1 MSRRRKPLGLSN
13 GHGLYF
19 HSSPPKVFNNTDE
32 FGKIQYEFIRNIA
45 NKTNAL
51 VIKPSNIRIWIHDKD
66 IDKLMRVVLEGHG
79 HKLRNEVANQPK
91 VKRFLEYVPHFLGLI
106 KGIHQA
112 VVDNNIEIL
121 RAKTSPPVPP
131 QMLSCKDVNGL
142 TPLHKAAGLGH
153 GKIVEYLLNTWPN
166 TATEIDNSGKTPL
179 HYAASL
185 KNNERIFNI
194 LIQAGADEMG
204 IDGNGHTPAYY
215 KKSKN
220 SEDIDRA
227 LLVAIPDAPRVAEQ
241 GFPPSFD
248 WNILPAKFF
257 SENSIRSS
265 QSEFNLSHVKEN
277 TMKASSSAFEI
288 LSRSNSHQMEDESD
302 PKHEQES
309 EREPVTKKSS
319 KKVQRPKTFN
329 KNDVNN
335 NSTKGKEMNDDDDV
349 ETGKAVGS
357 ETLLPEER
365 LQKQTTSVK
374 SHQSNPEPDH
384 NNDNDNV
391 NLIDNDNDQMTD
403 SKTLNRIDSESQLM
417 ENKEIKDENVVDVGE
432 TSNEEKLNEISEDNF
447 DEKGQNKD
455 DEKFQET
462 SQKEIEEN
470 FQDDNKEKANEK
482 SHEINDEKSLESS
495 QQNDDE
501 LNKNVDILILE
512 DSSQDN
518 EKSKDVNDGDND
530 KEEEEEDKLSSR
542 QQSAASINDHVD
554 NEIGESSEIK
564 EKENSEIKESKTE
577 EEERKVETLDIN
589 FEHPPTPAP
598 KNSENNVIDVAEN
611 SKEAGES
618 TTKDID
624 SNGNSDEEQMDVD
637 NDHEIGSPSPPI
649 EGFITEEAEKQ
660 LESQGGDFDTSGFNG
675 DINDD
680 DPLQKLINAGDMEQL
695 ALLVLNGNGKQLIG
709 RTSNQPDIQAFLDN
723 VQTYVNKI
731 RKVHV
736 AAREGS
742 LRDLQAALDRRK
754 FSTAKDEVS
763 PNGTTPLH
771 VAVIFGHTA
780 IIRYL
785 GSRFQETLSATDEDN
800 RTALHYAATIKDN
813 GHFYNLLV
821 HLGANPKSTDNL
833 GRTAESYLNHDET
846 DKILSHKDLLKA
858 FGAEEG
864 LADEMLNDQVPDDYH
879 SARRKLDDPDVL
891 TTLERCF
898 KLINDKRPTILDQ
911 SIHIR
916 NGSFPGS
923 ASSLRVSVTSYL
935 AKYLKRPIFEKIK
948 HRQTRL
954 DHNLFDIIWPA
965 MKKAS
970 KERRIDE
977 DLNAGVVAPDFD
989 VFVVFQEFF
998 VPLIKDLHSLRPKE
1012 NFKEHPKIEFFPPYI
1027 VDSQVPPGEQTPVK
1041 INHPQDIHWTMDIYN
1056 KWIVG
1061 GFVECCRNLDDFEL
1075 PLNLTIG
1082 KLEQSERIIT
1092 GKLLSKEFT
1101 AAISESEMGQYYT
1114 MNEVLENSS
1123 NIRTVLATNSLLIP
1137 LLDYHDPQQLPES
1150 YAINGHYYPY
1160 GRGVYVS
1167 HSKEFVV
1174 WINVQ
1179 EHLRVLCCTPL
1190 KAVSDIGMAYSK
1202 VGRAMIFLESQ
1213 LTFRHSFLLGYL
1225 SSRPSFLGSS
1235 LRLTLNLELPYL
1247 VKDQENLRQLC
1258 IIRGLHMKT
1267 RPNFETIRVSNT
1279 RCMSMTEWNLFQEF
1293 CMAISNILQLE
1304 KDLSLSNSMHIAD
1317 MLLKIFRKKKNSL
1330 ASIKYKN
1337 NQPVEIPLFRT
1348 EEGRY
1353 LATSL
1358 GDPLIKGLTEVANQ
1372 RPSDPIAFLAN
1383 YLQNFSTDKPKTSS
1397 NKKSEITKPEP
1408 KTEANETKPKSGK
1421 TLIPVKQKSV
1431 ENFIDDDNTDSTPG
1445 SEERD
1450 EHGQS
1455 MLHFAAARHF
1465 ELAGFLDRLQE
1476 FEENRERLLH
1486 AVRHS
1491 DINTVKE
1498 VLSLP
1503 DAAKLAR
1510 AKNYYGRCSIHIAVL
1525 LENEEIVDYLATN
1538 FRQTLRTGDNL
1549 ERTALHY
1556 SMGINNVEAISR
1568 ILIKNGAKRVL
1579 KDLKGRT
1586 PSFYY
1591 INKSDILRLQEEERE

>member
-864 LADEMLNDQVPDDYH
+864 LADEMLNDQ
-879 SARRKLDDPDVL
+879 
-891 TTLERCF
+891 E
-898 KLINDKRPTILDQ
+898 
-911 SIHIR
+911 
-916 NGSFPGS
+916 
-923 ASSLRVSVTSYL
+923 
-935 AKYLKRPIFEKIK
+935 
-948 HRQTRL
+948 
-954 DHNLFDIIWPA
+954 
-965 MKKAS
+965 
-970 KERRIDE
+970 
-977 DLNAGVVAPDFD
+977 
-989 VFVVFQEFF
+989 
-998 VPLIKDLHSLRPKE
+998 
-1012 NFKEHPKIEFFPPYI
+1012 
-1027 VDSQVPPGEQTPVK
+1027 
-1041 INHPQDIHWTMDIYN
+1041 
-1056 KWIVG
+1056 
-1061 GFVECCRNLDDFEL
+1061 
-1075 PLNLTIG
+1075 
-1082 KLEQSERIIT
+1082 
-1092 GKLLSKEFT
+1092 
-1101 AAISESEMGQYYT
+1101 
-1114 MNEVLENSS
+1114 
-1123 NIRTVLATNSLLIP
+1123 
-1137 LLDYHDPQQLPES
+1137 
-1150 YAINGHYYPY
+1150 
-1160 GRGVYVS
+1160 
-1167 HSKEFVV
+1167 
-1174 WINVQ
+1174 
-1179 EHLRVLCCTPL
+1179 
-1190 KAVSDIGMAYSK
+1190 
-1202 VGRAMIFLESQ
+1202 
-1213 LTFRHSFLLGYL
+1213 
-1225 SSRPSFLGSS
+1225 
-1235 LRLTLNLELPYL
+1235 
-1247 VKDQENLRQLC
+1247 
-1258 IIRGLHMKT
+1258 
-1267 RPNFETIRVSNT
+1267 
-1279 RCMSMTEWNLFQEF
+1279 
-1293 CMAISNILQLE
+1293 
-1304 KDLSLSNSMHIAD
+1304 
-1317 MLLKIFRKKKNSL
+1317 
-1330 ASIKYKN
+1330 YKN